1 MYYLIKVI
9 ITAILVVIV
18 SEVSK
23 RSSVIAGILASIPLL
38 SFIAIFWMYYEN
50 KDLTVII
57 NFSKA
62 IFWLVIPSLLF
73 FVALPM
79 LLKKGVNFYLSMSLS
94 ASIMVLFYYLM
105 VLILKKFNITI

>member
-73 FVALPM
+73 FVALPI
-79 LLKKGVNFYLSMSLS
+79 LLKKGVNFYLSMTLS

>member
-1 MYYLIKVI
+1 MYYLIKVA
-9 ITAILVVIV
+9 ITAILVVII

-23 RSSVIAGILASIPLL
+23 KSSIIAGVLASIPLL
-38 SFIAIFWMYYEN
+38 SFIALFWMYYEN

-73 FVALPM
+73 FLALPI
-79 LLKKGVNFYLSMSLS
+79 LLKKGVNFYLSMSIS
-94 ASIMVLFYYLM
+94 ASVMVLFYYLM
-105 VLILKKFNITI
+105 VVILKRFNITI

>member
-79 LLKKGVNFYLSMSLS
+79 LLKKGVNFYLSMTLS

>member
-38 SFIAIFWMYYEN
+38 SFMAIFWMYYEN

>member
-1 MYYLIKVI
+1 MYYLIKVA
-9 ITAILVVIV
+9 ITAILVVII

-23 RSSVIAGILASIPLL
+23 KSSIIAGVLASIPLL

-73 FVALPM
+73 FLALPI
-79 LLKKGVNFYLSMSLS
+79 LLKKGVNFYLSMSIS
-94 ASIMVLFYYLM
+94 ASVMVLFYYLM
-105 VLILKKFNITI
+105 VVILKRFNITI

>member
-1 MYYLIKVI
+1 MYYLIKVV
-9 ITAILVVIV
+9 ITAVMVVLV

-50 KDLTVII
+50 KDLNVII
-57 NFSKA
+57 DFSRA

-73 FVALPM
+73 FVALPI
-79 LLKKGVNFYLSMSLS
+79 LLKRGFNFYLSMTIS
-94 ASIMVLFYYLM
+94 ASVMILFYYLM
-105 VLILKKFNITI
+105 VLILKRFNITI